1 MKSVL
6 LACIVCAHC
15 DVRRNG
21 QTPWTR
27 QLPDGVESS
36 KSDAGSCADHLL
48 HQGHWAHSGSSE
60 RHLDTG
66 WSWKAPRREAD
77 GCELLGPHA
86 ARRALRGRWV
96 VVVGDSV
103 ARFLY
108 SALLALVNG
117 TDPAPG
123 WPTHRVGEGT
133 CMARVVANGNPNPN
147 PNPNPNLNPNPN
159 HNPNPNPN
167 QVRSS
172 STATTTQA
180 ASCGGRAC
188 APTAPRRKAATGPAF
203 STFASRG
210 RRAPGSPL
218 CGRACCE
225 DTCAS
230 RCAKGSRPWWLE
242 RVAARQTCSLPPLV
256 SRTLKLTLS
265 LTI

>member
-1 MKSVL
+1 MLKSVL

-27 QLPDGVESS
+27 QLPDGVKSS
-36 KSDAGSCADHLL
+36 KSDTGSCADHLL

-86 ARRALRGRWV
+86 ARQALRGRWV

-167 QVRSS
+167 IRYAAAVRLLQPRL
-172 STATTTQA
+172 QA
-180 ASCGGRAC
+180 AVEGRVH
-188 APTAPRRKAATGPAF
+188 RRRRGARQQRGLRSRLSRRGVEGHPAH
-203 STFASRG
+203 
-210 RRAPGSPL
+210 L
-218 CGRACCE
+218 CVAE
-225 DTCAS
+225 H
-230 RCAKGSRPWWLE
+230 
-242 RVAARQTCSLPPLV
+242 AARIHALQDAPKARGPGGWSGWPRARPARCLHWCP
-256 SRTLKLTLS
+256 
-265 LTI
+265 